1 MKFYYQAKNK
11 DNVVKRGTVV
21 AADQQK
27 AESLLTENSMVI
39 ISLEPQEES
48 IFEQLNPFG
57 KSVSSKDIV
66 LLSRQLSTLIGAQV
80 PILQALRIL
89 QSQLSSKQLEAVI
102 QDLIASI
109 ENGESLSLAL
119 TKHPNVFGNVYVSL
133 VKSGEIS
140 GTLNKS
146 LNYLADQLEKDYAL
160 QSKVRSAL
168 TYPVFIVVTLFAV
181 ALLMFKFVLPNLT
194 SVLLEQ
200 GGELP
205 MVSKILIAITNF
217 INVYWWLI
225 LVVIGVA
232 LVLTKFYISTP
243 NGRYFFDKLK
253 ITTPIISGI
262 FERIYLARFSRNL
275 STLVAGGIPIIQ
287 ALQMIAEI
295 INNVIYRDIVVRA
308 SEQLANGRSISDSLQ
323 GNPEFPPL
331 VTQMVRVGEETG
343 QLDDI
348 LSKLATFYEKEVDDR
363 VSILTTLL
371 EPVIMI
377 ILGVG
382 VGALIAGVLL
392 PIYNL
397 ASTIG

>member
-27 AESLLTENSMVI
+27 AESLLAENSMVI

-48 IFEQLNPFG
+48 ILERINPFG
-57 KSVSSKDIV
+57 KSVSSKDVV
-66 LLSRQLSTLIGAQV
+66 LFSRQLATLIGAQV

-89 QSQLSSKQLEAVI
+89 ESQLTSKQLEAVAR
-102 QDLIASI
+102 DLIASI

-205 MVSKILIAITNF
+205 TVSKILISITKF
-217 INVYWWLI
+217 INGYWWLV
-225 LVVIGVA
+225 LVVLGGVVIF
-232 LVLTKFYISTP
+232 LKFYIATP
-243 NGRYFFDKLK
+243 NGRYIFDKLK
-253 ITTPIISGI
+253 ISIPVISGI

-295 INNVIYRDIVVRA
+295 INNVIYRDIVMKA

-348 LSKLATFYEKEVDDR
+348 LGKLANFYEKEVDDR
-363 VSILTTLL
+363 VAILTTLL
-371 EPVIMI
+371 EPFIMI
-377 ILGVG
+377 LLGVG

>member
-21 AADQQK
+21 AVDQQK

-39 ISLEPQEES
+39 ISLEPQEEN
-48 IFEQLNPFG
+48 ILERINPFG
-57 KSVSSKDIV
+57 KSVSSKDVV
-66 LLSRQLSTLIGAQV
+66 LFSRQLATLIGAQV

-205 MVSKILIAITNF
+205 TVSKILIAITNF
-217 INVYWWLI
+217 INGYWWLV
-225 LVVIGVA
+225 LLVIGGGVVF
-232 LVLTKFYISTP
+232 LKFYITTP
-243 NGRYFFDKLK
+243 NGRYLFDKLK
-253 ITTPIISGI
+253 ISTPIISGI

-287 ALQMIAEI
+287 ALQMISEI
-295 INNVIYRDIVVRA
+295 INNVIYRDIVMKA

-348 LSKLATFYEKEVDDR
+348 LSKLANFYEKEVDDR

-371 EPVIMI
+371 EPLIMI
-377 ILGVG
+377 LLGVG

-397 ASTIG
+397 ASSIG